1 MDFKQ
6 LRAFLTVVEAAKV
19 TRAAEVLHL
28 VQADPAPRPAKC
40 EGLQRAWDGREH
52 IGWEPRD
59 ALPREPG
66 PLEQPGRS

>member
-28 VQADPAPRPAKC
+28 VQADPAPRPAAR
-40 EGLQRAWDGREH
+40 EMRRPRTGL
-52 IGWEPRD
+52 GWARTHR
-59 ALPREPG
+59 LG
-66 PLEQPGRS
+66 T